1 MNRDAAYRRAVS
13 IDRLMCLL
21 HGHDELEG
29 APFDYREAVSWYL
42 AEARLYVDA
51 LQVSRVRQV
60 VDTLAEASNEIRA
73 AALSAS
79 MLLGRTAEALGTAT
93 LIDRTTEAA
102 AVLDGVAAA
111 LSGWP
116 GFWSGADEDEVE
128 PREEPP
134 YPYGPEDEGTY

>member
-79 MLLGRTAEALGTAT
+79 MLLGRTAEALGIET
-93 LIDRTTEAA
+93 LIDRLTSAACEAE
-102 AVLDGVAAA
+102 AVSAA
-111 LSGWP
+111 LCGWP
-116 GFWSGADEDEVE
+116 GFQSGRDEDT
-128 PREEPP
+128 EEEKDPDP
-134 YPYGPEDEGTY
+134 WGYHDDPSGDE

>member
-1 MNRDAAYRRAVS
+1 MNRDAAYRRAVA
-13 IDRLMCLL
+13 IDHIMCLL

-42 AEARLYVDA
+42 AEAQLHINA

-60 VDTLAEASNEIRA
+60 VDALSEASNEIRA

-79 MLLGRTAEALGTAT
+79 MLIGRTAEALGTAT
-93 LIDRTTEAA
+93 LIDRMTEAA
-102 AVLDGVAAA
+102 SVLDDVAAT

-116 GFWSGADEDEVE
+116 GFWSGADEDEDE